1 LDDSESFILVE
12 SDEHAP
18 LPIKELPPI
27 EPSVFLP
34 PERMRL
40 LERPENTMTLDCVSY
55 SFDGVNFG
63 EEIPLMA
70 LRDELIRSRYRG
82 KLFVK
87 QCFTVD
93 EMPDSLHFA
102 CEVAPY
108 RSLTVNGHPFTLS
121 NDFWREPCFRTA
133 NILPYVKLGKNEIV
147 YEIDYYQRDHVY
159 YVLYEC
165 TNAETLLTSLTYD
178 TEMAETYIFGDF
190 SVKTDADLFTAADN
204 NGFAYKGSF
213 TLTKSKDTLDVSNVI
228 KDGLPFFAGMLR
240 LSFKHTWHK
249 GDPTALKLDGRYA
262 ICEVYVGGTHAK
274 TLMLDKVCDLSEF
287 LHEGENDIVLHLQSS
302 ARNLLGPFHWHL
314 GESLSVGPVLFTR
327 EKLWKDGKAPGYLN
341 DTYCFVRL
349 GLDTK

>member
-1 LDDSESFILVE
+1 MHKALAEQRAIRV
-12 SDEHAP
+12 
-18 LPIKELPPI
+18 KM
-27 EPSVFLP
+27 VF
-34 PERMRL
+34 
-40 LERPENTMTLDCVSY
+40 
-55 SFDGVNFG
+55 GVNA
-63 EEIPLMA
+63 EHVPDDLCIVTETPQYYEISCNGKKIDKTDLGYFCDRSFRK
-70 LRDELIRSRYRG
+70 LRLDN
-82 KLFVK
+82 F
-87 QCFTVD
+87 
-93 EMPDSLHFA
+93 
-102 CEVAPY
+102 
-108 RSLTVNGHPFTLS
+108 
-121 NDFWREPCFRTA
+121 
-133 NILPYVKLGKNEIV
+133 KLGKNEIV

-190 SVKTDADLFTAADN
+190 AVKTDTDLFTAADN
-204 NGFAYKGSF
+204 NGFAYKGGF

-249 GDPTALKLDGRYA
+249 GDPTALKLEGRYA

-274 TLMLDKVCDLSEF
+274 TLMFDKVCDLSEF
-287 LHEGENDIVLHLQSS
+287 LREGENDIVLHLQSS

-349 GLDTK
+349 GLDTE